1 MNDDVSLN
9 ELIQKNKNIQ
19 ADCESM
25 IKVIDENK
33 KNVLIIIDRLNAIIN
48 DDISKEIISIFRE
61 KENFV
66 NDCSKLRTKADK

>member
-1 MNDDVSLN
+1 
-9 ELIQKNKNIQ
+9 
-19 ADCESM
+19 M